1 MAAGARAWDCTAWL
15 IRDATI
21 ISLHLVTCQWA
32 KWGMMSQSRPA
43 GLFETMGNGPNYRD
57 GVVFC
62 SQGVS
67 LPKRPY
73 NLATRGRCL
82 Y

>member
-1 MAAGARAWDCTAWL
+1 MGLCSVAN
-15 IRDATI
+15 
-21 ISLHLVTCQWA
+21 
-32 KWGMMSQSRPA
+32 SRRNYCFPA
-43 GLFETMGNGPNYRD
+43 PGDLSMGQMGNGPSYRD

-62 SQGVS
+62 SRGVS